1 MSNIE
6 DKLDIESMLSK
17 LKYEER
23 IAIVLF
29 YNSNY
34 SLNEISEI
42 LDTSP
47 NTIKSRITRGKE
59 KNKKNIIE
67 EVLRMKQQKDNIDE
81 IDRLLYDYFEK
92 NDNIPE
98 KNC

>member
-1 MSNIE
+1 
-6 DKLDIESMLSK
+6 MLSK

-59 KNKKNIIE
+59 K
-67 EVLRMKQQKDNIDE
+67 
-81 IDRLLYDYFEK
+81 
-92 NDNIPE
+92 
-98 KNC
+98 